1 MTNIQKMKKRINEE
15 TRLHNALS
23 AAFVEFVCDPMR
35 GNPEALSLTVEA
47 LGDDF
52 STVDPRNVKLQ
63 GVDGYESDT
72 LALTIAEGEKDVRE
86 LLNMG
91 GTGFAEHCLE
101 FIRAA

>member
-1 MTNIQKMKKRINEE
+1 MTKMQKMKKRINEE

-35 GNPEALSLTVEA
+35 GNPKALSLTVTA

-52 STVDPRNVKLQ
+52 STIDPRNVKLQ
-63 GVDGYESDT
+63 GVDGYESET
-72 LALTIAEGEKDVRE
+72 LALTIAEGDDVEE

-91 GTGFAEHCLE
+91 GIGFAEHCLE